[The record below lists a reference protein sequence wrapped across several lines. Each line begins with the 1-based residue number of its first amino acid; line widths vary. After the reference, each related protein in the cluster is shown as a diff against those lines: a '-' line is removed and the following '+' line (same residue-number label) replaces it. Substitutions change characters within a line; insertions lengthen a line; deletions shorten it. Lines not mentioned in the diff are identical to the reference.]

1 MKFEDIQALWD
12 QDSKIN
18 PVDLAT
24 ESLRVPE
31 LHNKYYKIYTQERL
45 LLNKWELEL
54 KVVYKEK
61 YEYYMGIMD
70 EEDLKTNGWEPFA
83 LKVLKADLPI
93 YLESDLDMVNATKK
107 IVLQKEK
114 INFLESIIK
123 NLNNRGFLIKNAI
136 DWNKFTNG
144 S

>member
-1 MKFEDIQALWD
+1 MKLEDIQILWD

-93 YLESDLDMVNATKK
+93 YMESDLDMVNTSKK

>member
-1 MKFEDIQALWD
+1 MKLEDIQSLWD

-24 ESLRVPE
+24 ESLKIPE

-45 LLNKWELEL
+45 LLNKWELESKAL
-54 KVVYKEK
+54 HKEK

-70 EEDLKTNGWEPFA
+70 QGALKANGWEPFT

-93 YLESDLDMVNATKK
+93 YMDSDQDILNAAKK
-107 IVLQKEK
+107 LSLQKEK
-114 INFLESIIK
+114 INFLESVIK

-144 S
+144 T

>member
-24 ESLRVPE
+24 ESLRIPE

-45 LLNKWELEL
+45 LLNKLELEL

-70 EEDLKTNGWEPFA
+70 EEDLKTNGWEPFS

>member
-1 MKFEDIQALWD
+1 MKLEDIQSLWD

-24 ESLRVPE
+24 ESLKIPE

-45 LLNKWELEL
+45 LLNKWELESKAL
-54 KVVYKEK
+54 YKEK

-70 EEDLKTNGWEPFA
+70 QGALKANGWEPFA

-93 YLESDLDMVNATKK
+93 YMDSDQDILNAAKK
-107 IVLQKEK
+107 LFLQKEK
-114 INFLESIIK
+114 INFLESVIK

-144 S
+144 A

>member
-1 MKFEDIQALWD
+1 MKIEEIQTLWD
-12 QDSKIN
+12 KDSKIN
-18 PVDLAT
+18 SVDLAT

-31 LHNKYYKIYTQERL
+31 LHNKYYKLYTQERL

-54 KVVYKEK
+54 KVLYKEK

-70 EEDLKTNGWEPFA
+70 ENDLKTNGWEPFA

-93 YLESDLDMVNATKK
+93 YMESDVDMVNSTKK
-107 IVLQKEK
+107 IVLQREK

-144 S
+144 T

>member
-1 MKFEDIQALWD
+1 MKLEDIQILWD
-12 QDSKIN
+12 KDSKIN

-24 ESLRVPE
+24 ESLRVPD
-31 LHNKYYKIYTQERL
+31 LHNKYYKIYTNERL
-45 LLNKWELEL
+45 LLSKWELEFKKL
-54 KVVYKEK
+54 YKEK

-70 EEDLKTNGWEPFA
+70 EGELRVNGWEPFT

-93 YLESDLDMVNATKK
+93 YMEADQDITNFSHKLS
-107 IVLQKEK
+107 LQKEK
-114 INFLESIIK
+114 INFLEALIK

-144 S
+144 I

>member
-1 MKFEDIQALWD
+1 MKLEDIQSLWD

-18 PVDLAT
+18 PVDLAS
-24 ESLRVPE
+24 ESLKIPE

-54 KVVYKEK
+54 KAVYKEK
-61 YEYYMGIMD
+61 YEYYMGFMD
-70 EEDLKTNGWEPFA
+70 QGALKANGWEPFA

-93 YLESDLDMVNATKK
+93 YMESDNDMLTAAKR
-107 IVLQKEK
+107 ISLQKEK
-114 INFLESIIK
+114 INFLESVIK

-136 DWNKFTNG
+136 DFLKFTNG

>member
-24 ESLRVPE
+24 ESLRIPE

-45 LLNKWELEL
+45 VLNKLELEL

-107 IVLQKEK
+107 IILQKEK

>member
-1 MKFEDIQALWD
+1 MKLEDIQALWD

-18 PVDLAT
+18 SVDLAN

-45 LLNKWELEL
+45 VMNKWELEL

-61 YEYYMGIMD
+61 YEYYMGFLD
-70 EEDLKTNGWEPFA
+70 EGTLKANGWEPFA

-93 YLESDLDMVNATKK
+93 YMESDQDMINAAKRIT
-107 IVLQKEK
+107 LQREK
-114 INFLESIIK
+114 ISFLESIIK

>member
-1 MKFEDIQALWD
+1 MKIEEIQTLWD
-12 QDSKIN
+12 KDSKIN
-18 PVDLAT
+18 SVDLAT

-31 LHNKYYKIYTQERL
+31 LHNKYYKLYTHERL

-54 KVVYKEK
+54 KVLYKEK

-70 EEDLKTNGWEPFA
+70 ENDLKTNGWEPFA

-93 YLESDLDMVNATKK
+93 YMESDVDMVNSTKK
-107 IVLQKEK
+107 IVLQREK

-123 NLNNRGFLIKNAI
+123 NLNNRGFLIKNSI
-136 DWNKFTNG
+136 DCNKFTNG
-144 S
+144 T

>member
-1 MKFEDIQALWD
+1 MKLEDIQSLWD

-24 ESLRVPE
+24 ESLKIPE

-45 LLNKWELEL
+45 LLNKWELESKAL
-54 KVVYKEK
+54 YKEK

-70 EEDLKTNGWEPFA
+70 QGDLKANGWEPFA

-93 YLESDLDMVNATKK
+93 YMDSDQDMLNAVKK
-107 IVLQKEK
+107 LSLQKEK
-114 INFLESIIK
+114 INFLESLIK

-144 S
+144 A

>member
-1 MKFEDIQALWD
+1 MKLEDIQILWD
-12 QDSKIN
+12 KDSKIN

-24 ESLRVPE
+24 ESLRVPD
-31 LHNKYYKIYTQERL
+31 LHNKYYKIYTNERL
-45 LLNKWELEL
+45 LLSKWELEFKKL
-54 KVVYKEK
+54 YKEK

-70 EEDLKTNGWEPFA
+70 EGELRVNGWEPFT

-93 YLESDLDMVNATKK
+93 YMEADQDITNFSHKLS
-107 IVLQKEK
+107 LQKEK
-114 INFLESIIK
+114 INFLEALIK

-144 S
+144 V